1 MNKLKELSNKFM
13 NRRGEG
19 PPQQADSQL
28 VKQCTSFILSIVH
41 YCVNKILPQPPYGLT
56 SLLFASHFNI
66 APYTRLG
73 SSTATAYN
81 FVINLLFL
89 CAAFPF
95 LLVPF
100 VLLVIYLTALSVTWS
115 L

>member
-1 MNKLKELSNKFM
+1 M

-28 VKQCTSFILSIVH
+28 VKQYTYFILSKVH
-41 YCVNKILPQPPYGLT
+41 YHVNKVLTLPPYGFT

-73 SSTATAYN
+73 SSRATAYN

-89 CAAFPF
+89 CAAFSF
-95 LLVPF
+95 RLVPF
-100 VLLVIYLTALSVTWS
+100 ALLVIYLTALSVTWS

>member
-1 MNKLKELSNKFM
+1 M

-19 PPQQADSQL
+19 PSQQADSQL
-28 VKQCTSFILSIVH
+28 VKQYTSFILSKIH
-41 YCVNKILPQPPYGLT
+41 YHVNKILPQPPYGLT

-66 APYTRLG
+66 VLYTRLD
-73 SSTATAYN
+73 SSRATAYN
-81 FVINLLFL
+81 FVIILFF
-89 CAAFPF
+89 CTAFPF
-95 LLVPF
+95 RLVPF